1 MDARLSLAQILLKI
15 LIVPS
20 GMGEYVNVGVGNAV
34 SFSIL
39 TYSILFYSINLDFW
53 KPKKETKKWFFVVK
67 LKRQVDHL
75 EETFWL

>member
-34 SFSIL
+34 I
-39 TYSILFYSINLDFW
+39 FYSNLFNII
-53 KPKKETKKWFFVVK
+53 
-67 LKRQVDHL
+67 L
-75 EETFWL
+75 